1 MPILGYFAVTAP
13 MLLSAL
19 LLISEYLEPNRADNI
34 AVLFS
39 INPVRAEIRSA
50 AYLSRDEVSIYQTL
64 RARPI
69 H

>member
-1 MPILGYFAVTAP
+1 VPILGYFAVTAP

-34 AVLFS
+34 AYQS
-39 INPVRAEIRSA
+39 GPGGNQICRTN
-50 AYLSRDEVSIYQTL
+50 DEARFTTL

>member
-39 INPVRAEIRSA
+39 VNPVRAEIRSA
-50 AYLSRDEVSIYQTL
+50 AYLSNDEVSIYQTL

>member
-39 INPVRAEIRSA
+39 VNPVRAEIRSA
-50 AYLSRDEVSIYQTL
+50 AYLSNDEVPIYQTL
-64 RARPI
+64 RSRPI

>member
-19 LLISEYLEPNRADNI
+19 LLISAYLEPNRTDNI
-34 AVLFS
+34 TALFG
-39 INPVRAEIRSA
+39 INPVRAEIKSA
-50 AYLSRDEVSIYQTL
+50 ADLSNDEVSIYQTL

>member
-19 LLISEYLEPNRADNI
+19 LLISAYLEPNRADNI
-34 AVLFS
+34 AALFS
-39 INPVRAEIRSA
+39 INPVRAEIKSA
-50 AYLSRDEVSIYQTL
+50 AALSYDELSIYHAL

-69 H
+69 R

>member
-1 MPILGYFAVTAP
+1 

-50 AYLSRDEVSIYQTL
+50 AYLSNDEVSIYQTL

>member
-50 AYLSRDEVSIYQTL
+50 AYLSNDEVSIYQTL

>member
-19 LLISEYLEPNRADNI
+19 LLISAYLEPNRADNI
-34 AVLFS
+34 AALFS

-50 AYLSRDEVSIYQTL
+50 AYLSNDEVSIYQTL

>member
-19 LLISEYLEPNRADNI
+19 LLISAYLEPNRADNI
-34 AVLFS
+34 AALFR
-39 INPVRAEIRSA
+39 INPVRAEIKSA
-50 AYLSRDEVSIYQTL
+50 VDQSYDRISIYHTL

-69 H
+69 R